1 MVDPIVIVYSSI
13 FFFIIG
19 GFIGRFLYKSM
30 SRQQDIDTTIEL
42 EEERQ
47 HRQELESALFQARQ
61 EVAQLSREN
70 KHISGTS
77 PQTPQRSE
85 QLSNTLTQENH
96 AIRLEKEHKNREKLE
111 NALQQTQQEIEKER
125 ENREKLECAV
135 RQTQQK
141 VEQLS
146 HEKEQLSGA
155 LTQESRYRETLERKL
170 AFSGPSGYPIL
181 LNGLYSAKHLR
192 TDIQKRAYLQKL
204 QGAARALW
212 REYQST
218 DISPD
223 YSIMEYQEAYLLCYF
238 LPYSQ
243 PVPYL
248 LNQLVLKEEFRYQ
261 LPETGV
267 LTATFFGCGP
277 GPELL
282 GLMRYLRSFQAS
294 LCISAALLDR
304 ELWTHSRPIVFQ
316 HLLDRAWDPEGY
328 NIREFKVDIVGSS
341 EVFLP
346 DDSEEWVKR
355 SDLIVIQNCL
365 NERQNATSERSIE
378 NLKHLVEKMK
388 TGAVMLI
395 IERGTYVK
403 KLLSEFRYI
412 LQEEFRGRTH
422 VSSKIE
428 GVERITPILEVIPK
442 ELGDNFLRESRANAI
457 SAVEFS

>member
-1 MVDPIVIVYSSI
+1 
-13 FFFIIG
+13 
-19 GFIGRFLYKSM
+19 M

-96 AIRLEKEHKNREKLE
+96 AIRLEKERENREKLE

-155 LTQESRYRETLERKL
+155 LTQERRYRETLKRKL

-192 TDIQKRAYLQKL
+192 TDIQKRDYLQEL

-223 YSIMEYQEAYLLCYF
+223 YSRMDYQEAYLLCYF

-248 LNQLVLKEEFRYQ
+248 LNQLVLKERVSLSTSRNRRINCHFLRMRARTRATGSYA
-261 LPETGV
+261 LPAILPSV
-267 LTATFFGCGP
+267 PA
-277 GPELL
+277 
-282 GLMRYLRSFQAS
+282 YLRCYVRQRA
-294 LCISAALLDR
+294 LGAWQTHCVSALIGSRMGSR
-304 ELWTHSRPIVFQ
+304 ELRYPKIQGRYRRKLRRFFACR
-316 HLLDRAWDPEGY
+316 LRRMGK
-328 NIREFKVDIVGSS
+328 KV
-341 EVFLP
+341 
-346 DDSEEWVKR
+346 
-355 SDLIVIQNCL
+355 
-365 NERQNATSERSIE
+365 
-378 NLKHLVEKMK
+378 
-388 TGAVMLI
+388 
-395 IERGTYVK
+395 
-403 KLLSEFRYI
+403 
-412 LQEEFRGRTH
+412 
-422 VSSKIE
+422 
-428 GVERITPILEVIPK
+428 
-442 ELGDNFLRESRANAI
+442 
-457 SAVEFS
+457 

>member
-19 GFIGRFLYKSM
+19 GFIGRFLYKSI

-85 QLSNTLTQENH
+85 QLSNTLAQENQT
-96 AIRLEKEHKNREKLE
+96 IRL
-111 NALQQTQQEIEKER
+111 EKER

-192 TDIQKRAYLQKL
+192 TDIQKRDYLQEL

-218 DISPD
+218 DISP
-223 YSIMEYQEAYLLCYF
+223 
-238 LPYSQ
+238 YSQ

-248 LNQLVLKEEFRYQ
+248 LNQLVLKKEFPYQ

-294 LCISAALLDR
+294 LRISAAMLDR
-304 ELWTHSRPIVFQ
+304 EPWEHGRRIVFR
-316 HLLDRAWDPEGY
+316 HLLDRAWDPGNY
-328 NIREFKVDIVGSS
+328 DIQKFKVDIVGSS
-341 EVFLP
+341 EDFLP
-346 DDSEEWVKR
+346 ADSEEWVKR

-403 KLLSEFRYI
+403 RLLSEFRYI
-412 LQEEFRGRTH
+412 LQEEFRGRIH

-428 GVERITPILEVIPK
+428 GVERITPILEVIPE
-442 ELGDNFLRESRANAI
+442 ELEANFLRESRANAI
-457 SAVEFS
+457 NAVEFTWIAVSKL